1 MKTNSILR
9 LNFVAFVITSMLLAT
24 SCKQQTGNFGSASA
38 TPAAAPSA
46 PLTTKTAISPSAGT
60 IVRNQMGM
68 ELVYVPAGTFMMGS
82 TDAEAQAAVEE
93 AKRVNDNAKLEWF
106 SREEPKH
113 QVTIREGFYMGK
125 YVVTQAQ
132 WQKVMGN
139 NPSDFKNCD
148 QCPVEEVSWN
158 DAQEFIRKLNAMSDG
173 FAYRLPTEAE
183 WEYAGRAGTTGEY
196 AGNLDAMAWYSE
208 NSGGKSHP
216 VGQKQPN
223 AFGLYDMHG
232 NVWEWCQDWYH
243 DSYNGAPI
251 DGSAWESG
259 GGQKRVMRGGSWLF
273 HADGLR
279 SAARNSAFPV
289 QTGSDGD
296 FRVVAIGG
304 RSL

>member
-1 MKTNSILR
+1 
-9 LNFVAFVITSMLLAT
+9 
-24 SCKQQTGNFGSASA
+24 
-38 TPAAAPSA
+38 
-46 PLTTKTAISPSAGT
+46 
-60 IVRNQMGM
+60 MGM

-132 WQKVMGN
+132 WQKVMGS
-139 NPSDFKNCD
+139 NPSDFKDCD

-173 FAYRLPTEAE
+173 FVYRLPTEAE

-232 NVWEWCQDWYH
+232 NVWEWCQDLYH

-289 QTGSDGD
+289 QTGSDSD
-296 FRVVAIGG
+296 FRVVAIRG